1 MEGKRCIMFDLII
14 KNITQRKLRTGLTV
28 FGIALGIFAVI
39 VMGGMSEHFSMTFDK
54 SISLTADKIRVMPE
68 GGFFGASLN
77 ESKVA
82 EVKRVP
88 GVADAFALLQTPLDP
103 DNLGFVSGD
112 VVIGIPPDKLEAA
125 MKGTKLDQ
133 GRWLVPGDGYR
144 TVLGSSVAREFNL
157 NVGDEIEIKSKRV
170 QRASSVTYI
179 RNFTVVGIMEYTGSF
194 FDNAVIVPLDRAQKF
209 YNRGDTVS
217 IILAVPEE
225 NADTDDLS
233 KRIGLN
239 VEKVTTF
246 SPAELR
252 KQIEQSLV
260 IFSLITISAAALAAI
275 IGGLSVMNTMLMS
288 VSERTKEFGLM
299 KALGAET
306 KDILFMTMGEAALM
320 GILGGIFG
328 IIGGSAL
335 VYYLNE
341 YLASRGTILFSITPR
356 LLLIAIVF
364 ATLLGVISGTYPAY
378 RAAKM
383 SPMEALRYE

>member
-1 MEGKRCIMFDLII
+1 MFDLIL

-39 VMGGMSEHFSMTFDK
+39 VMGGMSEHFNITFDR
-54 SISLTADKIRVMPE
+54 SISLTADKIRVLPE
-68 GGFFGASLN
+68 GGFFGSSLN
-77 ESKVA
+77 ESTVR
-82 EVKRVP
+82 EVQRIP
-88 GVADAFALLQTPLDP
+88 GVADAYGMLQAPLDP
-103 DNLGFVSGD
+103 ESLGFFGGD
-112 VVIGIPPDKLEAA
+112 TVIGIPPEKLGSAL
-125 MKGTKLDQ
+125 KDTKLTQ
-133 GRWLVPGDGYR
+133 GRLLITGDGYR
-144 TVLGSSVAREFNL
+144 AVVGSSVAREFNL
-157 NVGDEIEIKSKRV
+157 KIGDEIEIKSKRAL
-170 QRASSVTYI
+170 RTTSITNI
-179 RNFTVVGIMEYTGSF
+179 RNFTVVGILEYTGSF
-194 FDNAVIVPLDRAQKF
+194 FDNSIAVPLDRAQKF
-209 YNRGDTVS
+209 YDRGNTVS
-217 IILAVPEE
+217 LILAVPDPNANPEE
-225 NADTDDLS
+225 LS
-233 KRIGLN
+233 KRISLD

-260 IFSLITISAAALAAI
+260 VFSLITISAAVLAAI

-306 KDILFMTMGEAALM
+306 KDILLMTMGEAAFM

-335 VYYLNE
+335 VYRLND
-341 YLASRGTILFSITPR
+341 YLASRGTVLFDITPR
-356 LLLIAIVF
+356 LLVIAIAF
-364 ATLLGVISGTYPAY
+364 ATLLGILSGTYPAY

>member
-1 MEGKRCIMFDLII
+1 MFDLIL
-14 KNITQRKLRTGLTV
+14 KNITQRKMRTGLTV

-39 VMGGMSEHFSMTFDK
+39 VMGGMSEHFNQTFER
-54 SISLTADKIRVMPE
+54 SISLTADKIRVLPE

-82 EVKRVP
+82 EVKRIP
-88 GVADAFALLQTPLDP
+88 GVADAFGLLQAPLDP
-103 DNLGFVSGD
+103 DSLVFFGGGD
-112 VVIGIPPDKLEAA
+112 VVVGILPEKLEASL
-125 MKGTKLDQ
+125 KDTRLTQ
-133 GRWLVPGDGYR
+133 GRWLIPGDGYR
-144 TVLGSSVAREFNL
+144 AVLGSSVAREFKL
-157 NVGDEIEIKSKRV
+157 KVGDEIEIKNKRV
-170 QRASSVTYI
+170 QRQASITRS

-194 FDNAVIVPLDRAQKF
+194 FDNAVIMPLDRAQKF
-209 YNRGDTVS
+209 YNRGDTIS
-217 IILAVPEE
+217 LILAVPDA
-225 NADTDDLS
+225 NADTEELT
-233 KRIGLN
+233 KRIALS

-246 SPAELR
+246 SPEELR
-252 KQIEQSLV
+252 KQIEQSLI
-260 IFSLITISAAALAAI
+260 IFSLITISAAVLAAI

-328 IIGGSAL
+328 ILGGGAL

-341 YLASRGTILFSITPR
+341 YLASRGTVLFTITPR
-356 LLLIAIVF
+356 LLVIAIVF
-364 ATLLGVISGTYPAY
+364 AAGLGIISGTYPAY

-383 SPMEALRYE
+383 SPMEALRHE

>member
-1 MEGKRCIMFDLII
+1 MFDLIL

-39 VMGGMSEHFSMTFDK
+39 VMGGMSEHFNITFDR
-54 SISLTADKIRVMPE
+54 SISLTADKIRVLPE

-77 ESKVA
+77 ESKVR
-82 EVKRVP
+82 EVQRIP
-88 GVADAFALLQTPLDP
+88 GVVDAYGMLQAPLDP
-103 DNLGFVSGD
+103 ESLGFFGGD
-112 VVIGIPPDKLEAA
+112 TVIGIPPEKLGSAL
-125 MKGTKLDQ
+125 KDTKLTQ
-133 GRWLVPGDGYR
+133 GRLLIPGDGYR
-144 TVLGSSVAREFNL
+144 AVVGSSVAREFNL
-157 NVGDEIEIKSKRV
+157 KIGDEIEIKSKRAL
-170 QRASSVTYI
+170 RTTSITNT
-179 RNFTVVGIMEYTGSF
+179 RNFTVVGILEYTGSF
-194 FDNAVIVPLDRAQKF
+194 FDNSVAVPLDRAQKF
-209 YNRGDTVS
+209 YDRGDTVS
-217 IILAVPEE
+217 LILAVPDP
-225 NADTDDLS
+225 NADPEELS
-233 KRIGLN
+233 KRIALD

-246 SPAELR
+246 SPAELK

-260 IFSLITISAAALAAI
+260 VFSLITISAAVLAAI

-306 KDILFMTMGEAALM
+306 RDILLLTMGEAAFM

-335 VYYLNE
+335 VYYLND
-341 YLASRGTILFSITPR
+341 YLASRGTVLFDITPR
-356 LLLIAIVF
+356 LLVIAIVF
-364 ATLLGVISGTYPAY
+364 ATLLGVLSGTYPAY